1 MITIPKLHEYQA
13 KGLVSSS
20 RHPSLP
26 LTVWC
31 YTRQAQYE
39 RAWDEV
45 TIGARGLVMHD
56 DGHVVGRGFPKFFAV
71 GDPIAQLPE
80 GEPYTVFDKADG
92 TLIHVTEYE
101 GELLVWTK
109 ASFTAPHVE
118 AALPYLK
125 GWKPNPGTTAL
136 FEGVF
141 GFNRVVVDYGQFR
154 GLILLGEIEH
164 LSGKDWT
171 HPEDVASDT
180 GWAGETAVE
189 RATLP
194 IQQVIRMCS
203 DPENGENREGFV
215 IVYPRADAPAHRLK
229 VKFDWYLRLHR
240 IMTHLTP
247 RRIHETYIES
257 LRSDDGEGLWE
268 AFLAQIPDEMDS
280 AVSEVVEAILSH
292 CRGLCEL
299 AEAGVARVADIPER
313 RDIAEVFARLERQV
327 QPLAWL
333 ILDGRRDDAWLV
345 AAKSFPAGTDPIM
358 AVQDDE

>member
-1 MITIPKLHEYQA
+1 MITLPKLKQYEA
-13 KGLVSSS
+13 EGLVSGS

-31 YTRQAQYE
+31 YTRRVQYE

-45 TIGARGLVMHD
+45 TMGTRGLVTHD
-56 DGHVVGRGFPKFFAV
+56 DGRIIGKGFPKFFAV

-80 GEPYTVFDKADG
+80 DQPYTVFDKADG

-109 ASFTAPHVE
+109 GSFIAPHVE
-118 AALPYLK
+118 AAMPYLT

-136 FEGVF
+136 FEGIF
-141 GFNRVVVDYGQFR
+141 GFNRVVVDYGAFR
-154 GLILLGEIEH
+154 GLVLLGEVDH
-164 LSGKDWT
+164 VSGKDWT
-171 HPEDVASDT
+171 HPEDVAADT
-180 GWAGETAVE
+180 GWSGETVVE
-189 RATLP
+189 RSTLSIP
-194 IQQVIRMCS
+194 YITSMCA
-203 DPENGENREGFV
+203 DPQNGENREGFV
-215 IVYPRADAPAHRLK
+215 VVYPRDNAPAHRLK
-229 VKFDWYLRLHR
+229 VKFDWYLRLHK

-247 RRIHETYIES
+247 RRIHEVYIDG
-257 LRSDDGEGLWE
+257 LRSDDFDGLWE

-280 AVSEVVEAILSH
+280 AVSEVVEALLSH
-292 CRGLCEL
+292 CRGLYEL

-313 RDIAEVFARLERQV
+313 RDIAEVFARLEPQV
-327 QPLAWL
+327 RPLAWL
-333 ILDGRRDDAWLV
+333 LLDGRTDDAWLV